1 MDTEIVGAILKLI
14 AGIGVF
20 LIACSMVS
28 SNIES
33 LSGSKLRRLFEKTS
47 DNKLAGVG
55 IGAATTAAIQ
65 SSGATTV
72 MIIGFV
78 NAGMISLGL
87 AAAMIYGA
95 NIGTTITA
103 QIVAFGMIDNQ
114 NTLSLTVIF
123 ASLAGIG
130 AFINIFAKKDKTK
143 KIGGILTGFGLLF
156 VGLMLMT
163 DSMTNVASGED
174 IKQFIAGIQNVLL
187 LLLIGIL
194 LTALVQSSSV
204 ITSLAI
210 AMLYARYISL
220 EQGIYII
227 MGSNIGSCVVALMA
241 GFTSGKNAKRTSL
254 IHLLFNV
261 TGVIIFVIAGFIISG
276 VFDGPLYSEM
286 LEFIFPGAGPEIQ
299 LAMFH
304 TFFNVVAVIIML
316 PLTGSLIKLVT
327 KIIPDNPDDEKE
339 NNVPHMYFINSYM
352 LRTPPIAVQQIKK
365 EIINMAKIAED
376 NFNLSCYMISTKDLT
391 DIEKFRNN
399 ENQLNY
405 LNKGIV
411 HYLVK
416 LSSMELSA
424 KDSLYISTAYHSVTD
439 LERIGDYAENIV
451 EYTERF
457 IENGESFSEFAIADI
472 EKVRLLIQDLYE
484 SVMESYTKV
493 DLEELKHAFEI
504 EEQID
509 IVTDKMVDDHIVRL
523 NNGTCT
529 AGVGAEYL
537 LLVSNAE
544 RIADHFMNVGKTIR
558 EYA

>member
-1 MDTEIVGAILKLI
+1 MDTTTAVTAVLALI

-103 QIVAFGMIDNQ
+103 QIVALGMFGQ
-114 NTLSLTVIF
+114 NTVSLSAIF
-123 ASLAGIG
+123 AALAGVG
-130 AFINIFAKKDKTK
+130 AFINIFAKKDKMK

-156 VGLMLMT
+156 VGLILMT
-163 DSMTNVASGED
+163 DSMTDVAKDAAVQDFLSNID
-174 IKQFIAGIQNVLL
+174 NIFL

-210 AMLYARYISL
+210 AMLFAGLIDL
-220 EQGIYII
+220 EQGIYLT
-227 MGSNIGSCVVALMA
+227 MGSNVGSCVVAIMA
-241 GFTSGKNAKRTSL
+241 GFTSGKNAKRTAL

-261 TGVIIFVIAGFIISG
+261 TGVIIFVVAGFIITG
-276 VFDGPLYSEM
+276 CGGPSYSDMFEAV
-286 LEFIFPGAGPEIQ
+286 FPGAPETQ

-327 KIIPDNPDDEKE
+327 KIIPDNPNDEKE

-365 EIINMAKIAED
+365 EIVNMAKIAED

-484 SVMESYTKV
+484 SIMKCYTKI

-509 IVTDKMVDDHIVRL
+509 IVTDKMVDDHIIRL

>member
-1 MDTEIVGAILKLI
+1 MDTATAVTAVLALI
-14 AGIGVF
+14 SGIGVF

-103 QIVAFGMIDNQ
+103 QIVALGMFGQ
-114 NTLSLTVIF
+114 NTVSLSAIF
-123 ASLAGIG
+123 AALAGVG
-130 AFINIFAKKDKTK
+130 AFINIFAKTDKTK

-156 VGLMLMT
+156 VGLILMT
-163 DSMTNVASGED
+163 DSMTEVAKDEIVQDFLSNIDNV
-174 IKQFIAGIQNVLL
+174 ILI
-187 LLLIGIL
+187 LLIGIL

-210 AMLYARYISL
+210 AMLFAGLIDL
-220 EQGIYII
+220 EQGIYLT
-227 MGSNIGSCVVALMA
+227 MGSNIGSCIVAIMA
-241 GFTSGKNAKRTSL
+241 GFTSGKNAKRTAL

-261 TGVIIFVIAGFIISG
+261 TGVIIFVIAGFIITG
-276 VFDGPLYSEM
+276 LGGPSYSDM
-286 LEFIFPGAGPEIQ
+286 FEFVFPGAPETQ

-316 PLTGSLIKLVT
+316 PLTGKLIQLVT
-327 KIIPDNPDDEKE
+327 RIVPDKTDDEQE

-365 EIINMAKIAED
+365 EIINMAKIAEE
-376 NFNLSCYMISTKDLT
+376 NFNLSCQMICTKDISE
-391 DIEKFRNN
+391 IERFRNN

-416 LSSMELSA
+416 LSAMELSA

-439 LERIGDYAENIV
+439 LERVGDYAENIV

-457 IENGESFSEFAIADI
+457 IENGEQFSEFAIADI
-472 EKVRLLIQDLYE
+472 EKVRLLIQELYDN
-484 SVMESYTKV
+484 VMYCYTNI
-493 DLEELKHAFEI
+493 DLEVLKKAFDV

-509 IVTDKMVDDHIVRL
+509 QLTDQMVDAHIKRL

>member
-1 MDTEIVGAILKLI
+1 MDMTTAVTAVLALI

-103 QIVAFGMIDNQ
+103 QIVALGMFGQ
-114 NTLSLTVIF
+114 NTVSLSAIF
-123 ASLAGIG
+123 AALAGVG

-156 VGLMLMT
+156 VGLILMT
-163 DSMTNVASGED
+163 DSMTEVAKDQIVQDFLSDIDNV
-174 IKQFIAGIQNVLL
+174 ILI
-187 LLLIGIL
+187 LLIGIL

-210 AMLYARYISL
+210 AMLFAGLIDL
-220 EQGIYII
+220 EQGIYLT
-227 MGSNIGSCVVALMA
+227 MGSNIGSCVVAIMA
-241 GFTSGKNAKRTSL
+241 GFTSGKNAKRTAL

-261 TGVIIFVIAGFIISG
+261 TGVIIFVIAGFIITG
-276 VFDGPLYSEM
+276 LGGPSYSDM
-286 LEFIFPGAGPEIQ
+286 FEFVFPGAPETQ

-316 PLTGSLIKLVT
+316 PLTGMLIKLVT
-327 KIIPDNPDDEKE
+327 RIIPDRPDDEQE

-365 EIINMAKIAED
+365 EIINMARIAEE
-376 NFNLSCYMISTKDLT
+376 NFNLSCYMISTKDIT

-457 IENGESFSEFAIADI
+457 IENGDQFSEFAIADI
-472 EKVRLLIQDLYE
+472 EKVRLLIQQLYD
-484 SVMESYTKV
+484 SVMESYSKV

-504 EEQID
+504 EEEID

-544 RIADHFMNVGKTIR
+544 RIADHFLNVGKTIR

>member
-1 MDTEIVGAILKLI
+1 MDSTTAVTAVLALI

-103 QIVAFGMIDNQ
+103 QIVALGMLGQD
-114 NTLSLTVIF
+114 TVSLSAIF
-123 ASLAGIG
+123 ASLAGVG
-130 AFINIFAKKDKTK
+130 AFINIFAKKDKMK

-156 VGLMLMT
+156 VGLILMT
-163 DSMTNVASGED
+163 DSMTEVAKDTAVQDFLSD
-174 IKQFIAGIQNVLL
+174 IDNIIL

-210 AMLYARYISL
+210 AMLFAGLIDL
-220 EQGIYII
+220 EQGIYLT
-227 MGSNIGSCVVALMA
+227 MGSNVGSCVVAIMA
-241 GFTSGKNAKRTSL
+241 GFTSGKNAKRTAL

-261 TGVIIFVIAGFIISG
+261 TGVIIFVIAGYIITG
-276 VFDGPLYSEM
+276 CGGPSYSDMFEAM
-286 LEFIFPGAGPEIQ
+286 FPGAPETQ

-316 PLTGSLIKLVT
+316 PLTGKLIQLVT

-365 EIINMAKIAED
+365 EIINMARIAED

-391 DIEKFRNN
+391 DIERFRNN

-416 LSSMELSA
+416 LSAMDLSA

-439 LERIGDYAENIV
+439 LERVGDYAENIV

-457 IENGESFSEFAIADI
+457 IENGEQFSEFAIADI
-472 EKVRLLIQDLYE
+472 EKVRLLIQELYD
-484 SVMESYTKV
+484 SVMKSYSEV
-493 DLEELKHAFEI
+493 DLEELKRAFDI
-504 EEQID
+504 EEKID
-509 IVTDKMVDDHIVRL
+509 VLTDQMVDDHIERL

-544 RIADHFMNVGKTIR
+544 RIADHFLNVGKTIR
-558 EYA
+558 EYAQ

>member
-1 MDTEIVGAILKLI
+1 MDSTTAVTAVLALI

-103 QIVAFGMIDNQ
+103 QIVALGMLGQ
-114 NTLSLTVIF
+114 NTVSLSAIF
-123 ASLAGIG
+123 ASLAGVG
-130 AFINIFAKKDKTK
+130 AFINIFAKKDKMK

-156 VGLMLMT
+156 VGLILMT
-163 DSMTNVASGED
+163 DSMTEVAKDTAVQDLLSD
-174 IKQFIAGIQNVLL
+174 IDNIIL

-210 AMLYARYISL
+210 AMLFAGLIDL
-220 EQGIYII
+220 EQGIYLT
-227 MGSNIGSCVVALMA
+227 MGSNVGSCIVAIMA
-241 GFTSGKNAKRTSL
+241 GFTSGKNAKRTAL

-261 TGVIIFVIAGFIISG
+261 TGVIIFVIAGYIITG
-276 VFDGPLYSEM
+276 CGGPSYSDMFEAM
-286 LEFIFPGAGPEIQ
+286 FPGAPETQ

-316 PLTGSLIKLVT
+316 PLTGKLIQLVT

-365 EIINMAKIAED
+365 EIINMARIAED

-391 DIEKFRNN
+391 DIERFRNN

-416 LSSMELSA
+416 LSAMDLSA

-439 LERIGDYAENIV
+439 LERVGDYAENIV

-457 IENGESFSEFAIADI
+457 IENGEQFSEFAIADI
-472 EKVRLLIQDLYE
+472 EKVRLLIQELYD
-484 SVMESYTKV
+484 SVMKSYSEV
-493 DLEELKHAFEI
+493 DLEELKRAFDI
-504 EEQID
+504 EEKID
-509 IVTDKMVDDHIVRL
+509 VLTDQMVDDHIERL

-544 RIADHFMNVGKTIR
+544 RIADHFLNVGKTIR
-558 EYA
+558 EYAQ

>member
-1 MDTEIVGAILKLI
+1 MDTEIAEAVLKLI

-103 QIVAFGMIDNQ
+103 QIVAFGMIGND
-114 NTLSLTVIF
+114 TVSLTVIF
-123 ASLAGIG
+123 AALAGIG
-130 AFINIFAKKDKTK
+130 AFINIFAKKDRTK

-163 DSMTNVASGED
+163 DSMTNVANGSDMREFLSNID
-174 IKQFIAGIQNVLL
+174 NIIL

-210 AMLYARYISL
+210 AMLFAQLIDL
-220 EQGIYII
+220 EQGIYLI

-241 GFTSGKNAKRTSL
+241 GFTSGKNAKRTAL

-261 TGVIIFVIAGFIISG
+261 TGVVIFVLAGFLIADC
-276 VFDGPLYSEM
+276 FNGPRYSEM
-286 LEFIFPGAGPEIQ
+286 LEYVFPGASPEIQ

-316 PLTGSLIKLVT
+316 PLTGKLIELVT
-327 KIIPDNPDDEKE
+327 RIIPDNPDDEQE

-365 EIINMAKIAED
+365 EIINMARIAED
-376 NFNLSCYMISTKDLT
+376 NFNLSCHMICTKDLSE
-391 DIEKFRNN
+391 IERFRNN

-424 KDSLYISTAYHSVTD
+424 KDSLYISTTYHSVTD
-439 LERIGDYAENIV
+439 LERVGDYAENIV

-457 IENGESFSEFAIADI
+457 VETGDHFSEFAIADI
-472 EKVRLLIQDLYE
+472 EKVRLLIQELYDNIIE
-484 SVMESYTKV
+484 CYTNV
-493 DLEELKHAFEI
+493 DLEVLKKAFDI
-504 EEQID
+504 EEKID
-509 IVTDKMVDDHIVRL
+509 ILTDQMVDDHIERL

>member
-1 MDTEIVGAILKLI
+1 M
-14 AGIGVF
+14 
-20 LIACSMVS
+20 
-28 SNIES
+28 
-33 LSGSKLRRLFEKTS
+33 FE
-47 DNKLAGVG
+47 AV
-55 IGAATTAAIQ
+55 
-65 SSGATTV
+65 
-72 MIIGFV
+72 
-78 NAGMISLGL
+78 
-87 AAAMIYGA
+87 
-95 NIGTTITA
+95 
-103 QIVAFGMIDNQ
+103 
-114 NTLSLTVIF
+114 
-123 ASLAGIG
+123 
-130 AFINIFAKKDKTK
+130 
-143 KIGGILTGFGLLF
+143 
-156 VGLMLMT
+156 
-163 DSMTNVASGED
+163 
-174 IKQFIAGIQNVLL
+174 
-187 LLLIGIL
+187 
-194 LTALVQSSSV
+194 
-204 ITSLAI
+204 
-210 AMLYARYISL
+210 
-220 EQGIYII
+220 
-227 MGSNIGSCVVALMA
+227 
-241 GFTSGKNAKRTSL
+241 
-254 IHLLFNV
+254 
-261 TGVIIFVIAGFIISG
+261 
-276 VFDGPLYSEM
+276 
-286 LEFIFPGAGPEIQ
+286 FPGAPETQ

-316 PLTGSLIKLVT
+316 PLTGKLIQLVT

-365 EIINMAKIAED
+365 EIINMARIAEE

-424 KDSLYISTAYHSVTD
+424 KDSLYISTAYHSITD

-457 IENGESFSEFAIADI
+457 IENGEQFSEFAIADI
-472 EKVRLLIQDLYE
+472 EKVRLLIQELYE
-484 SVMESYTKV
+484 SIIKCYTNV
-493 DLEELKHAFEI
+493 DLEELKHAFDI

>member
-1 MDTEIVGAILKLI
+1 MDTTTAVTAVLALI

-103 QIVAFGMIDNQ
+103 QIVALGMFGQ
-114 NTLSLTVIF
+114 NTVSLSAIF
-123 ASLAGIG
+123 AALAGVG
-130 AFINIFAKKDKTK
+130 AFINIFAKKDKMK

-156 VGLMLMT
+156 VGLILMT
-163 DSMTNVASGED
+163 DSMTDVAKDAAVQDFLSNID
-174 IKQFIAGIQNVLL
+174 NIFL

-210 AMLYARYISL
+210 AMLFAGLIDL
-220 EQGIYII
+220 EQGIYLT
-227 MGSNIGSCVVALMA
+227 MGSNVGSCVVAIMA
-241 GFTSGKNAKRTSL
+241 GFTSGKNAKRTAL

-261 TGVIIFVIAGFIISG
+261 TGVIIFVVAGFIITG
-276 VFDGPLYSEM
+276 CGGPSYSDMFEAV
-286 LEFIFPGAGPEIQ
+286 FPGAPETQ

-327 KIIPDNPDDEKE
+327 KIIPDNPNDEKE

-365 EIINMAKIAED
+365 EIVNMAKIAED

-472 EKVRLLIQDLYE
+472 EKVRLLIQELYE
-484 SVMESYTKV
+484 SIMKCYTKI

-509 IVTDKMVDDHIVRL
+509 IVTDQMVDDHIIRL

>member
-1 MDTEIVGAILKLI
+1 MDSTTAVTAVLALI

-103 QIVAFGMIDNQ
+103 QIVALGMLGQD
-114 NTLSLTVIF
+114 TVSLSAIF
-123 ASLAGIG
+123 ASLAGVG
-130 AFINIFAKKDKTK
+130 AFINIFAKKDKMK

-156 VGLMLMT
+156 VGLILMT
-163 DSMTNVASGED
+163 DSMTEVAKDTAVQDFLSD
-174 IKQFIAGIQNVLL
+174 IDNIIL

-210 AMLYARYISL
+210 AMLFAGLIDL
-220 EQGIYII
+220 EQGIYLT
-227 MGSNIGSCVVALMA
+227 MGSNVGSCVVAIMA
-241 GFTSGKNAKRTSL
+241 GFTSGKNAKRTAL

-261 TGVIIFVIAGFIISG
+261 TGVIIFVIAGYIITG
-276 VFDGPLYSEM
+276 CGGPSYSDMFEAM
-286 LEFIFPGAGPEIQ
+286 FPGAPETQ

-316 PLTGSLIKLVT
+316 PLTGKLIQLVT

-365 EIINMAKIAED
+365 EIINMARIAED

-391 DIEKFRNN
+391 DIERFRNN

-416 LSSMELSA
+416 LSAMDLSA

-439 LERIGDYAENIV
+439 LERVGDYAENIV

-457 IENGESFSEFAIADI
+457 IENGEQFSEFAIADI
-472 EKVRLLIQDLYE
+472 EKVRLLIQELYD
-484 SVMESYTKV
+484 SVMKSYSEV
-493 DLEELKHAFEI
+493 DLEELKRAFDI
-504 EEQID
+504 EEKID
-509 IVTDKMVDDHIVRL
+509 ILTDQMVDDHIERL

-544 RIADHFMNVGKTIR
+544 RIADHFLNVGKTIR
-558 EYA
+558 EYAQ